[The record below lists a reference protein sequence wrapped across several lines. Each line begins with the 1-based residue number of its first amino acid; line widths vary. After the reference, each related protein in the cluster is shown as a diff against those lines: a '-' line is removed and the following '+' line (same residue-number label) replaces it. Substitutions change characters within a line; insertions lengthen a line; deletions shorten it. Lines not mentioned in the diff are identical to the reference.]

1 MGEFHCGIIIS
12 KYYNILSRHQV
23 YLLDV
28 KLQWPNSKTINYFA
42 SHFLVWTF
50 SHLLLLSHVL
60 IGTAQEF
67 KKRFEIPIL
76 KGRDA
81 DASDKERAVGEEKL
95 KELISIVNR

>member
-1 MGEFHCGIIIS
+1 MSASGNRIS
-12 KYYNILSRHQV
+12 VI
-23 YLLDV
+23 
-28 KLQWPNSKTINYFA
+28 KLVIQIWSFPF
-42 SHFLVWTF
+42 WTF
-50 SHLLLLSHVL
+50 KFLLLLSHVL
-60 IGTAQEF
+60 VGTAQEF